1 MTTAKQDDFQ
11 SVLITGASGFLGRNL
26 SSRLSHSERYKLIL
40 VNREN
45 HFDLSSNGW
54 TDKIPATQV
63 DIVIHLVQSNRFREF
78 PEGAE
83 DIFKVNMA
91 STFELLEWARNHG
104 VKRFI
109 FASTGNVYKEQQDKS
124 TELSDCDPESF
135 YAVSKYCAEKLI
147 ESYAN
152 VFEVINA
159 RIFGL
164 YGPGQKDNLIDNII
178 KSVQSGNE
186 ITLASGKGL
195 FITPVFIEDAID
207 SFICLMNS
215 SIPNPKLVVNLAG
228 DETLSLHDIVF
239 SISEVIG
246 KSPEI
251 KETGEDPKY
260 LCGDNLKF
268 KNIFGASDFI
278 DFDEGIRKTLNQ

>member
-26 SSRLSHSERYKLIL
+26 SSRLSRSERYKLIL
-40 VNREN
+40 INREN
-45 HFDLSSNGW
+45 HFDLSANSW
-54 TDKIPATQV
+54 TDKIPTAQV
-63 DIVIHLVQSNRFREF
+63 DIIVHLAQSNRFREF

-109 FASTGNVYKEQQDKS
+109 FASTGNVYKEQQDKA
-124 TELSDCDPESF
+124 TEFSDCDPGSF

>member
-83 DIFKVNMA
+83 DMFQVNMA

-109 FASTGNVYKEQQDKS
+109 FASTGNVYKEQKGKVK
-124 TELSDCDPESF
+124 EFSDCDPGSF
-135 YAVSKYCAEKLI
+135 YATSKYCAEKLI
-147 ESYAN
+147 ESY
-152 VFEVINA
+152 VKYFEVINT

-164 YGPGQKDNLIDNII
+164 YGPGQKDNLIDKII
-178 KSVQSGNE
+178 KNVQSGNE
-186 ITLASGKGL
+186 ITLASGEGL
-195 FITPVFIEDAID
+195 FLTPIFIEDAID

-215 SIPNPKLVVNLAG
+215 PLPSPKLVVNLAG
-228 DETLSLHDIVF
+228 DEILSLHDIVF
-239 SISEVIG
+239 SISKVID
-246 KSPEI
+246 KSPII
-251 KETGEDPKY
+251 KETGEEPKY
-260 LCGDNLKF
+260 LCGDNL
-268 KNIFGASDFI
+268 NYNSIFGARNFI
-278 DFDEGIRKTLNQ
+278 DFEEGIRKTLNQ